1 MTYVVIMD
9 FTGKF
14 SYPLANKEKGYFE
27 TKSEAQDDVIK
38 QLRAHSD
45 RLGSWSDEEL
55 LVTFAACY
63 MIVPVTSK

>member
-1 MTYVVIMD
+1 MTYVVFMD
-9 FTGKF
+9 LEDKF
-14 SYPLANKEKGYFE
+14 SYPIARKAKGRFE

-55 LVTFAACY
+55 LVTFADCY
-63 MIVPVTSK
+63 RIVPVTSK